1 VNVPDPNEPARKE
14 HVRVQV
20 LREDAIRARVGLDA
34 EGLEAVREALRRLS
48 AGDAVQPPV
57 MRIDVPEHHGEVD
70 VKGAYIRGLDSF
82 AVKMSSGFF
91 DNPRRG
97 LPTSSGLMV
106 LLDAETGVPRAVLLD
121 NGYLTDVRTALAGA
135 VAADALAR
143 VAIDTVAVLGAGA
156 QARWQLRALTLVR
169 SPRRVL
175 VWARRR
181 AEAERLAGEMRA
193 SLGIPVEAVE
203 EAERAVAES
212 DLVVTTTPATEPI
225 LEAAWLHPGVHVT
238 AMGSDSEHKQELEPA
253 VLGRANVVV
262 SDRRSQGLAIG
273 ELRAAR
279 AAGVDVSEA
288 RVAELGEV
296 LAGTRE
302 GRTSDEQITVCD
314 LTGTGVQD
322 TAIARLTVARAGRR
336 A

>member
-1 VNVPDPNEPARKE
+1 MSERDPNEAARDGRA
-14 HVRVQV
+14 RVQV
-20 LREDAIRARVGLDA
+20 VREDAIRALVDLDVEGLD
-34 EGLEAVREALRRLS
+34 AVREALRRLS

-57 MRIDVPEHHGEVD
+57 MRIDVPEHRGEVD
-70 VKGAYIRGLDSF
+70 VKGAYLRGLDSF

-91 DNPRRG
+91 DNPGRG

-106 LLDAETGVPRAVLLD
+106 LLSAETGVPRAVLLD

-143 VAIDTVAVLGAGA
+143 ADIDTAAVLGAGA
-156 QARWQLRALTLVR
+156 QARWQLRALLLVR
-169 SPRRVL
+169 RPRRAL

-181 AEAERLAGEMRA
+181 AEAERLAGEMSA

-203 EAERAVAES
+203 EAERAVAGS
-212 DLVVTTTPATEPI
+212 DLVLTTTPATEPI
-225 LEAAWLHPGVHVT
+225 LEAEWLQPGVHVT

-253 VLGRANVVV
+253 VLARADVVV

-322 TAIARLTVARAGRR
+322 TAIARLAYARANRR